1 MENSNA
7 YSCLAQQFIRWLDR
21 SIFDLFL
28 NGLKKTKLIYE
39 ARDAGISLFLPSQRA
54 ISDEV

>member
-7 YSCLAQQFIRWLDR
+7 YSCLVQQFIRWLDR